1 MVGKIEKNPQLNI
14 FKTPLKQFINLEHET
29 CILADKIDWDTV
41 SDDFKRYYKDFGR
54 PSVPLRRMIGLVLL
68 KYMHNLSDESVVERW
83 IENPYWQYFT
93 GEAFF
98 QTEKPFDPS
107 EFVHFRKR
115 IGEKGAERLL
125 KLSVDLF
132 GKEAKEKEV
141 LIDTTVQE
149 KNITFPPDTKLHKKI
164 IDKCNTIAKTEEIQ
178 LRQSYKRTI
187 KQLMIDQRFRNHPKR
202 KKKAKAAARKIK
214 TIAGRLVR
222 DLERKMTDDQL
233 ALYGRKLK
241 IFHQILQQQRDT
253 KNKIYSIHEPHVKC
267 IAKGK
272 EAKPY
277 EFGNKS
283 SIVKTRKSGILV
295 GALAFNENVY
305 DGDTLEP
312 QLAQV
317 ERVASYRPKAAIVDR
332 GFRGK
337 KHVFDTQIFTPKPL
351 PASATRYQKQKT
363 RKRFRSRAGIEPVI
377 GHLKHDHRMIRNYL
391 KGELGD
397 KVNTIMAATAFNLK
411 KMLVRI
417 KADLKNI
424 FYQIIEIIFRFIF
437 VIVPS
442 SDYHFAKKGTF

>member
-1 MVGKIEKNPQLNI
+1 MVGKTEKHPQLNI
-14 FKTPLKQFINLEHET
+14 FKTPLVQFINVEHET
-29 CILADKIDWDTV
+29 CVLANKIDWD
-41 SDDFKRYYKDFGR
+41 SLNNDFKDYYKNFGR
-54 PSVPLRRMIGLVLL
+54 PSVPLRRMIGLTLL
-68 KYMHNLSDESVVERW
+68 KYMYNLSDESVVERW
-83 IENPYWQYFT
+83 MENPYWQYFT
-93 GEAFF
+93 GEVYF

-149 KNITFPPDTKLHKKI
+149 KNITFPTDTKLHKKI
-164 IDKCNTIAKTEEIQ
+164 IDKCNTIAETEDII
-178 LRQSYKRTI
+178 LRQSYKRII

-202 KKKAKAAARKIK
+202 KKKANAAARKIK

-222 DLERKMTDDQL
+222 DLERNMTETQQ
-233 ALYGRKLK
+233 AFYGKKLE
-241 IFHQILQQQRDT
+241 IFRQILEQQRET
-253 KNKIYSIHEPHVKC
+253 KNKIYSIHEPDVKC

-283 SIVKTRKSGILV
+283 SIVKTRKSGIV
-295 GALAFNENVY
+295 IGVLAYNENIY

-312 QLAQV
+312 QLEQV
-317 ERVASYRPKAAIVDR
+317 ERITGHQPKVAIVDR
-332 GFRGK
+332 GFKGK
-337 KHVFDTQIFTPKPL
+337 KQVLNTQICIPKPL
-351 PASATRYQKQKT
+351 PKTATPYEKQKI

-397 KVNTIMAATAFNLK
+397 KVNTIMAGTAFNLK
-411 KMLVRI
+411 KMLLRI
-417 KADLKNI
+417 KSELKNI
-424 FYQIIEIIFRFIF
+424 MSQFFETILHQFFYQTKDLILLFQKIQ
-437 VIVPS
+437 
-442 SDYHFAKKGTF
+442 TF

>member
-1 MVGKIEKNPQLNI
+1 MVGKTEKNPQLNI
-14 FKTPLKQFINLEHET
+14 FRTPLKQFIDLERDI
-29 CILADKIDWDTV
+29 CLLADKIDWDTV
-41 SDDFKRYYKDFGR
+41 CKDFSGYYKDFGR

-68 KYMHNLSDESVVERW
+68 KYMNNLSDEVVVERW
-83 IENPYWQYFT
+83 MENPYWQYFT
-93 GEAFF
+93 GEVFF

-125 KLSVDLF
+125 KLSIDLF

-149 KNITFPPDTKLHKKI
+149 KNITFPTDTKLQKKI
-164 IDKCNTIAKTEEIQ
+164 IDKCNTIAETEDIQ

-202 KKKAKAAARKIK
+202 KKKAIAAARKIK
-214 TIAGRLVR
+214 TIAGRLLR

-233 ALYGRKLK
+233 AFYGRKLE
-241 IFHQILQQQRDT
+241 IFHQILNQQINT

-283 SIVKTRKSGILV
+283 SIVKTRNSGIIV

-305 DGDTLEP
+305 DADTLEP
-312 QLAQV
+312 QLEQV
-317 ERVASYRPKAAIVDR
+317 ERVAGYQPKVAIVDR

-337 KHVFDTQIFTPKPL
+337 NQVFDTQIFTPKPL
-351 PASATRYQKQKT
+351 PASATNYQKHKA

-391 KGELGD
+391 KGEMGD
-397 KVNTIMAATAFNLK
+397 KVNTIMAGTAFNLR
-411 KMLVRI
+411 KMLLRI
-417 KADLKNI
+417 RAELKNI
-424 FYQIIEIIFRFIF
+424 LFLIIKIIIQYIF
-437 VIVPS
+437 NRIPIS
-442 SDYHFAKKGTF
+442 KYYFLKKATF

>member
-1 MVGKIEKNPQLNI
+1 MVAKTERHPQLSI
-14 FKTPLKQFINLEHET
+14 FRTPLKQFINLDHEI
-29 CILADKIDWDTV
+29 CVLADRIDWESVTN
-41 SDDFKRYYKDFGR
+41 DFKGYYTEFGR
-54 PSVPLRRMIGLVLL
+54 PSVPLRRMIGIVLL
-68 KYMHNLSDESVVERW
+68 KYIYNLSDENIVDRW
-83 IENPYWQYFT
+83 VENPYWQYFT
-93 GEAFF
+93 GETNF
-98 QTEKPFDPS
+98 QTDKPFDPS

-125 KLSVDLF
+125 KLSIDIF
-132 GKEAKEKEV
+132 GKEAKEKDV

-149 KNITFPPDTKLHKKI
+149 KNITFPTDTKLHKRI
-164 IDKCNTIAKTEEIQ
+164 IDKCNTIAETADIPV
-178 LRQSYKRTI
+178 RQTYKRTV
-187 KQLMIDQRFRNHPKR
+187 KQLMIDQRFRTHPKR
-202 KKKAKAAARKIK
+202 KKKAMAAARKIK

-233 ALYGRKLK
+233 NFYGRKLEL
-241 IFHQILQQQRDT
+241 FQQILQQQRDT

-283 SIVKTRKSGILV
+283 SIVKTRKSGIIV
-295 GALAFNENVY
+295 GALAFNENIY

-312 QLAQV
+312 QLAQIQ
-317 ERVASYRPKAAIVDR
+317 RVAAYSPKVAIVDR
-332 GFRGK
+332 GYRGRK
-337 KHVFDTQIFTPKPL
+337 YVADTQIHTPKPL
-351 PASATRYQKQKT
+351 PSSATKYQKQQS

-397 KVNTIMAATAFNLK
+397 KVNTIMAGTAFNLK
-411 KMLVRI
+411 KMLNRI

-424 FYQIIEIIFRFIF
+424 LCQFFETIFQTTFDIISISNY
-437 VIVPS
+437 P
-442 SDYHFAKKGTF
+442 FAQKVTF

>member
-1 MVGKIEKNPQLNI
+1 MVAKTDKHPQLNI
-14 FKTPLKQFINLEHET
+14 FSTPLKQFINLEHEI
-29 CILADKIDWDTV
+29 CVLADRIDWESVTN
-41 SDDFKRYYKDFGR
+41 DFKGYYKEFGR

-68 KYMHNLSDESVVERW
+68 KYIYNLSDENVVDRW

-93 GEAFF
+93 GEVNF
-98 QTEKPFDPS
+98 QTDKPFDPS

-115 IGEKGAERLL
+115 IGDQGAERLL
-125 KLSVDLF
+125 KLSIDLF

-149 KNITFPPDTKLHKKI
+149 KNITFPTDTKLHKKI
-164 IDKCNTIAKTEEIQ
+164 IDKCNTIAETEDIQ
-178 LRQSYKRTI
+178 LRQSYKRTV

-202 KKKAKAAARKIK
+202 KKKARAAARKIK

-222 DLERKMTDDQL
+222 DLERKMADDQI
-233 ALYGRKLK
+233 AFYGRKLE
-241 IFHQILQQQRDT
+241 IFHKILEQQRDT

-283 SIVKTRKSGILV
+283 SIVKTRKSGIII
-295 GALAFNENVY
+295 GALAFNENIY

-317 ERVASYRPKAAIVDR
+317 ERVAGYRPKAAIVDR
-332 GFRGK
+332 GYRGR
-337 KHVFDTQIFTPKPL
+337 KHVVDTQIHTPIPL
-351 PASATRYQKQKT
+351 PSSATNYQKQKA

-377 GHLKHDHRMIRNYL
+377 GHIKHDHRMIRNYL

-397 KVNTIMAATAFNLK
+397 KVNTILAGTAFNLK
-411 KMLVRI
+411 KMLLRI
-417 KADLKNI
+417 EADLKNI
-424 FYQIIEIIFRFIF
+424 LSQFFERILSTISDIVLPSKIHF
-437 VIVPS
+437 VG
-442 SDYHFAKKGTF
+442 KGTF

>member
-1 MVGKIEKNPQLNI
+1 MVGKTEKNPQLNI
-14 FKTPLKQFINLEHET
+14 FRTPLKQFIDLERDI
-29 CILADKIDWDTV
+29 CLLADKIDWDTV
-41 SDDFKRYYKDFGR
+41 CKDFSGYYKDFGR

-68 KYMHNLSDESVVERW
+68 KYMNNLSDEVVVERW
-83 IENPYWQYFT
+83 MENPYWQYFT
-93 GEAFF
+93 GEVFF

-125 KLSVDLF
+125 KLSIDLF

-149 KNITFPPDTKLHKKI
+149 KNITFPTDTKLQKKI
-164 IDKCNTIAKTEEIQ
+164 IDKCNTIAETEDIQ

-202 KKKAKAAARKIK
+202 KKKAIAAARKIK
-214 TIAGRLVR
+214 TIAGRLLR

-233 ALYGRKLK
+233 AFYGRKLE
-241 IFHQILQQQRDT
+241 IFHQILNQQINT

-283 SIVKTRKSGILV
+283 SIVKTRNSGIIV

-305 DGDTLEP
+305 DADTLEP
-312 QLAQV
+312 QLEQV
-317 ERVASYRPKAAIVDR
+317 ERVAGYQPKVAIVDR

-337 KHVFDTQIFTPKPL
+337 NQVFDTQIFTPKPL
-351 PASATRYQKQKT
+351 PASATNYQKHKA

-391 KGELGD
+391 KGEMGD
-397 KVNTIMAATAFNLK
+397 KVNTIMAGTAFNLR
-411 KMLVRI
+411 KMLLRI
-417 KADLKNI
+417 RAELKNI
-424 FYQIIEIIFRFIF
+424 LFLIIKIIIQYIF
-437 VIVPS
+437 NRIPIS
-442 SDYHFAKKGTF
+442 EYYFLKKATF

>member
-1 MVGKIEKNPQLNI
+1 MVSKTEKHPQLNI
-14 FKTPLKQFINLEHET
+14 FSTPLKQFINLEHEI
-29 CILADKIDWDTV
+29 CVLADRIDWESVTN
-41 SDDFKRYYKDFGR
+41 DFKGYYKEFGR

-68 KYMHNLSDESVVERW
+68 KYIYNLSDENVVDRW

-93 GEAFF
+93 GEVNF
-98 QTEKPFDPS
+98 QTDKPFDPS

-115 IGEKGAERLL
+115 IGEQGAERLL
-125 KLSVDLF
+125 KLSINLF

-149 KNITFPPDTKLHKKI
+149 KNITYPTDAKLHKKI
-164 IDKCNTIAKTEEIQ
+164 IDKCNTIAETEDIP
-178 LRQSYKRTI
+178 LRQTYKRTV

-202 KKKAKAAARKIK
+202 KKKARAAARKIK

-222 DLERKMTDDQL
+222 DLERKMTDDQI
-233 ALYGRKLK
+233 AFYSRKLE
-241 IFHQILQQQRDT
+241 IFNQILEQQRDT

-283 SIVKTRKSGILV
+283 SFVKTRKTGIIV
-295 GALAFNENVY
+295 GALAFNENIY

-317 ERVASYRPKAAIVDR
+317 ERVAAYRPKVAIVDR
-332 GFRGK
+332 GYRGRK
-337 KHVFDTQIFTPKPL
+337 YVAETQIHTPVPL
-351 PASATRYQKQKT
+351 PSSATKYQKQKA

-377 GHLKHDHRMIRNYL
+377 GHIKHDHRMIRNYL

-397 KVNTIMAATAFNLK
+397 KVNTILAGTAFNMQ
-411 KMLVRI
+411 KMLRRI
-417 KADLKNI
+417 RENLKNI
-424 FYQIIEIIFRFIF
+424 LSQFIEMILRTRFD
-437 VIVPS
+437 IVPLS
-442 SDYHFAKKGTF
+442 NFHFAEKGTF

>member
-1 MVGKIEKNPQLNI
+1 MVGKTEKNPQLDI
-14 FKTPLKQFINLEHET
+14 FRTPLIQFIKPDHET
-29 CILADKIDWDTV
+29 CILADKIDWDGV
-41 SDDFKRYYKDFGR
+41 SKDFKGYYKDFGR

-68 KYMHNLSDESVVERW
+68 KYMYNLSDESVVDRW
-83 IENPYWQYFT
+83 MENPYWQYFT
-93 GEAFF
+93 GEVFF

-115 IGEKGAERLL
+115 VGEKGAERLL

-132 GKEAKEKEV
+132 GKEAREKEV

-149 KNITFPPDTKLHKKI
+149 KNITFPTDTKLHKKI
-164 IDKCNTIAKTEEIQ
+164 IDKCNTIAETEGIP
-178 LRQSYKRTI
+178 LRQSYKRTA

-202 KKKAKAAARKIK
+202 KKKANAAARKIK

-233 ALYGRKLK
+233 AFYGRKLE
-241 IFHQILQQQRDT
+241 IFHQVLEQQRYT

-283 SIVKTRKSGILV
+283 SVVKTRKSGIII
-295 GALAFNENVY
+295 GALAFNENLY

-312 QLAQV
+312 QLEQV
-317 ERVASYRPKAAIVDR
+317 ERVTGHRPKVAIVDR
-332 GFRGK
+332 GYRGK
-337 KHVFDTQIFTPKPL
+337 DHVIDTQVCIPKPL
-351 PASATRYQKQKT
+351 PVSATPYQKQKT

-377 GHLKHDHRMIRNYL
+377 GHMKHDHRMARNFL
-391 KGELGD
+391 RGEMGD
-397 KVNTIMAATAFNLK
+397 KVNTIMAGTAFNLK
-411 KMLVRI
+411 KMLLRL

-424 FYQIIEIIFRFIF
+424 LSQFFGMIFRLEI
-437 VIVPS
+437 
-442 SDYHFAKKGTF
+442 

>member
-1 MVGKIEKNPQLNI
+1 MVAKTEKHPQLNM
-14 FKTPLKQFINLEHET
+14 FETPLKQFLNLNHEI
-29 CILADKIDWDTV
+29 CVLADRIDWESATK
-41 SDDFKRYYKDFGR
+41 DFSGYYKNIGR

-68 KYMHNLSDESVVERW
+68 KHIYNLSDENIVDRW

-93 GEAFF
+93 GEVNF
-98 QTEKPFDPS
+98 QTDKPLDPS

-115 IGEKGAERLL
+115 IGEEGAERLL
-125 KLSVDLF
+125 KLSIDLF
-132 GKEAKEKEV
+132 GEEAKEKEV

-149 KNITFPPDTKLHKKI
+149 KNITFPTDTKLHKKI
-164 IDKCNTIAKTEEIQ
+164 IDKCNTIAQAENIT
-178 LRQSYKRTI
+178 LRQSYKRTV

-202 KKKAKAAARKIK
+202 KKKALAAARKIK

-222 DLERKMTDDQL
+222 DLERNMNEGQL
-233 ALYGRKLK
+233 ALYGRKLE
-241 IFHQILQQQRDT
+241 IFHKILEQERET

-283 SIVKTRKSGILV
+283 SIVKTRKSGIIV
-295 GALAFNENVY
+295 GVLAFNENIY

-317 ERVASYRPKAAIVDR
+317 ERVAAYRPKVAIVDR
-332 GFRGK
+332 GYRGRS
-337 KHVFDTQIFTPKPL
+337 HVSDTQIHTPKPL
-351 PASATRYQKQKT
+351 PSSATKYQKQKAK
-363 RKRFRSRAGIEPVI
+363 KRFRSRAGIEPVI

-397 KVNTIMAATAFNLK
+397 KVNTILAGTAFNLK
-411 KMLVRI
+411 KMLLRI
-417 KADLKNI
+417 KANAKNI
-424 FYQIIEIIFRFIF
+424 LSQFFEGVFYIIADMIILPKIQLL
-437 VIVPS
+437 
-442 SDYHFAKKGTF
+442 KKSTF

>member
-1 MVGKIEKNPQLNI
+1 MVAKTEKNPQLSI
-14 FKTPLKQFINLEHET
+14 FRTPLKQFINMEHEI
-29 CILADKIDWDTV
+29 CVLADRIDWENV
-41 SDDFKRYYKDFGR
+41 SDDFKEYYKEFGR

-68 KYMHNLSDESVVERW
+68 KYIYNLSDESVVDRW
-83 IENPYWQYFT
+83 TENPYWQYFT
-93 GEAFF
+93 GEVNF
-98 QTEKPFDPS
+98 QIDKPFDPS

-125 KLSVDLF
+125 KLSIDLF

-149 KNITFPPDTKLHKKI
+149 KNITFPTDTKLHKKI
-164 IDKCNTIAKTEEIQ
+164 IDKCNTIAETEDIS
-178 LRQSYKRTI
+178 LRQSYKRTV

-202 KKKAKAAARKIK
+202 KKKARAAARKIK

-233 ALYGRKLK
+233 GFYGRKLE
-241 IFHQILQQQRDT
+241 IFNQILGQQRDT
-253 KNKIYSIHEPHVKC
+253 KNKIYSIHEPHVNC

-283 SIVKTRKSGILV
+283 SIVKTSKSGIII
-295 GALAFNENVY
+295 GALAFNENIY
-305 DGDTLEP
+305 DGDTLKP

-317 ERVASYRPKAAIVDR
+317 ERVAGYRPKAAIVDR
-332 GFRGK
+332 GYRGK
-337 KHVFDTQIFTPKPL
+337 KYVSDTQIYTPKPL
-351 PASATRYQKQKT
+351 PLSATNYQKQKT

-377 GHLKHDHRMIRNYL
+377 GHIKHDHRMIRNYL

-397 KVNTIMAATAFNLK
+397 KVNTVMAGTAFNLK
-411 KMLVRI
+411 KMLLRI

-424 FYQIIEIIFRFIF
+424 LFQFIEFVFRNIFEIIPISKF
-437 VIVPS
+437 
-442 SDYHFAKKGTF
+442 HFAGKGTF

>member
-1 MVGKIEKNPQLNI
+1 MVAKTEKNPQLNI
-14 FKTPLKQFINLEHET
+14 FRTPLKQFINLEHEI
-29 CILADKIDWDTV
+29 CVLADNIDWDCVT
-41 SDDFKRYYKDFGR
+41 DDFKGYYKEFGR

-68 KYMHNLSDESVVERW
+68 KYIYNLSDESVVDRW
-83 IENPYWQYFT
+83 MENPYWQYFT
-93 GEAFF
+93 GEVNF
-98 QTEKPFDPS
+98 QTDKPFDPS

-125 KLSVDLF
+125 KLSIDLF

-149 KNITFPPDTKLHKKI
+149 KNITFPTDTKLHKKI
-164 IDKCNTIAKTEEIQ
+164 IDKCNTIAETEDIA
-178 LRQSYKRTI
+178 LRQTYKRTV

-202 KKKAKAAARKIK
+202 RKKARAAARKIK

-233 ALYGRKLK
+233 DFYSRKLE
-241 IFHQILQQQRDT
+241 IFHQILEQQRDT

-283 SIVKTRKSGILV
+283 SIVKTRKSGIV
-295 GALAFNENVY
+295 IGALAFNDNIY

-312 QLAQV
+312 QLAQI
-317 ERVASYRPKAAIVDR
+317 ERVAVYRPKVAIVDR
-332 GFRGK
+332 GYRGRK
-337 KHVFDTQIFTPKPL
+337 YIADMQILTPKPL
-351 PASATRYQKQKT
+351 PSSATKYQKQKA

-397 KVNTIMAATAFNLK
+397 KVNTIMAGTAFNLK
-411 KMLVRI
+411 KMLLRI

-424 FYQIIEIIFRFIF
+424 LSQFIEIIFRAIF
-437 VIVPS
+437 DTVPLFKF
-442 SDYHFAKKGTF
+442 HFEENGTF

>member
-1 MVGKIEKNPQLNI
+1 MVGKTEKNPQLNI
-14 FKTPLKQFINLEHET
+14 FRTPLKQFIDLERDI
-29 CILADKIDWDTV
+29 CLLADKIDWDTV
-41 SDDFKRYYKDFGR
+41 CKDFSGYYKDFGR

-68 KYMHNLSDESVVERW
+68 KYMNNLSDEVVVERW
-83 IENPYWQYFT
+83 MENPYWQYFT
-93 GEAFF
+93 GEVFF

-125 KLSVDLF
+125 KLSIDLF

-149 KNITFPPDTKLHKKI
+149 KNITFPTDTKLQKKI
-164 IDKCNTIAKTEEIQ
+164 IDKCNTIAETEDIQ

-202 KKKAKAAARKIK
+202 KKKAIAAARKIK
-214 TIAGRLVR
+214 TIAGRLLR

-233 ALYGRKLK
+233 AFYGRKLE
-241 IFHQILQQQRDT
+241 IFHQILNQQINT

-283 SIVKTRKSGILV
+283 SIVKTRNSGIIV

-305 DGDTLEP
+305 DADTLEP
-312 QLAQV
+312 QLEQV
-317 ERVASYRPKAAIVDR
+317 ERVAGYQPKVAIVDR

-337 KHVFDTQIFTPKPL
+337 KQVFDTQIFTPKPL
-351 PASATRYQKQKT
+351 SASATRYQKHKT

-391 KGELGD
+391 KGEMGD
-397 KVNTIMAATAFNLK
+397 KVNTIMAGTAFNLK

-417 KADLKNI
+417 RAELKNI
-424 FYQIIEIIFRFIF
+424 LFLIIKIIIQYIF
-437 VIVPS
+437 NRIPIS
-442 SDYHFAKKGTF
+442 KYYFLKKATF